1 MADKKT
7 AIVKKAKAAVTTKEV
22 KKDVA
27 KTVKDLR
34 ALGEKELREELKTA
48 KKDLLDVQKMLA
60 ANELPNTAV
69 VRKSRKFIAKVHTVL
84 TEKINQGKEQK

>member
-7 AIVKKAKAAVTTKEV
+7 VVKKAKAAVTAKEV
-22 KKDVA
+22 KRDVA

-34 ALGEKELREELKTA
+34 ALSEKELHEELVIA
-48 KKDLLDVQKMLA
+48 KKDLLGVQKMLV

-69 VRKSRKFIAKVHTVL
+69 VRKSRKFIAKIHTVL
-84 TEKINQGKEQK
+84 AEKINKGKEQK